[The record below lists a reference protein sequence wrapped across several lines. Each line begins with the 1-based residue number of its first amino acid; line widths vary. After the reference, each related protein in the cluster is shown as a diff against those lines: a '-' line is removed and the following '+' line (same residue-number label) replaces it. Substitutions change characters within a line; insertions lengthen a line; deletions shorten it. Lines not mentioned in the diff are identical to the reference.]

1 MNAVALPASPC
12 THRCSVDR
20 RRRICTGCFRTLDEI
35 AAWRGSPAE
44 SFVPKGLLDAYC
56 ERRRRTWGDA

>member
-35 AAWRGSPAE
+35 AAWRRLGVE
-44 SFVPKGLLDAYC
+44 QRLEILERC